1 MTFLFTGMPEEPAT
15 PQFNASFFGSPDLRI
30 IALCEVAEVP
40 GITKSAN
47 IWVVPDEDAVA
58 TCVEINQC
66 GWCTR

>member
-1 MTFLFTGMPEEPAT
+1 MPEEPAT
-15 PQFNASFFGSPDLRI
+15 PQFNDSFFGSPDLRI

-40 GITKSAN
+40 GITKSSN

-66 GWCTR
+66 GGCTR